1 MIWEPSCS
9 LNHTFNTQIQKNP
22 KGSDP
27 ILKYKSNKIDQVMS
41 TMMEQVL
48 SDNVIFLRREKDLH
62 LGKPGQGN
70 DQTRPK
76 G

>member
-1 MIWEPSCS
+1 
-9 LNHTFNTQIQKNP
+9 
-22 KGSDP
+22 
-27 ILKYKSNKIDQVMS
+27 MS

-70 DQTRPK
+70 DQTRQDQRARTTK
-76 G
+76 QFSAMGKQFREQFDVNERVAIK